1 MLARPFMEPLS
12 EDFQENL
19 DRLIIE
25 SLENGC
31 IWGLRDTEGH
41 WATVE
46 SEQVAEITVMPFWSC
61 QQLAQALC
69 TEEWQIY
76 TPVAI
81 AIEEFLEDWLLG
93 MHNDVLRVGVN
104 WTTELEGEEL
114 EPLDLLEEFQSELE

>member
-1 MLARPFMEPLS
+1 MQPLS

-25 SLENGC
+25 SLDKGC
-31 IWGLRDTEGH
+31 IWGLRDAAGQ
-41 WATVE
+41 WATVD

-69 TEEWQIY
+69 TEAWQIY

-81 AIEEFLEDWLLG
+81 AIEEYQVVWLLG
-93 MHNDVLRVGVN
+93 MHNDVLSVVVY
-104 WTTELEGEEL
+104 WYSDLEGEEL
-114 EPLDLLEEFQSELE
+114 EPLDLLEEFQSEME